1 MGREKQ
7 EEQLQMGMFDTAEA
21 VQTEAPETDAVLPRM
36 KELVATLDEAARAY
50 YAEGREIMSNFEYDA
65 LYDELAALESQT
77 GVILA
82 GSPTQRVGYEVMTE
96 LPKERHE
103 SRMLSLDKTKS
114 VEDLAA
120 FVGEHESLMSW
131 KLDGLTVVL
140 TYRGGELYKAVTR
153 GNGEIGEVITPNA
166 KVFANVPL
174 RIPYEEEL
182 ILRGEAI
189 ITYSGFEKINAEI
202 PETEAKYKNPRNLCS
217 GSVRQLSS
225 KVTAER
231 GVRFIA
237 FSLVKGPGETRSE
250 QFAFLQGQGFEV
262 VEYKKVFGADV
273 PDTVKWFADKIEGED
288 YPSDG
293 LVVTYNDIAYGKSLG
308 TTTKFPRDSIAFKW
322 QDETAETV
330 LREIHWS
337 PSRTGLI
344 NPIAVFDPVELE
356 GTTVSRA
363 SVHNV
368 SIMKDLKLGIG
379 DRIMVYKANMII
391 PQIAENLTCIGGAP
405 VPATCPVCGAAT
417 EIRAEGT
424 VETLYCT
431 NADCPA
437 KQTNAF
443 ALFASRDALDIE
455 GMSDAG
461 VEKLID
467 LGVLHTFADFFRLA
481 PHKEVIVE
489 AEGYGEKSFDNML
502 KAAEKARHTTAAR
515 LLYALGIPGIGSAN
529 ARVIAGYAGGDMAAV
544 RALTKEELMTI
555 DGVGEVLADA
565 FTAYFGTGL
574 DEAAQ
579 SDTQK
584 RHNEELDDLLKELI
598 IEQPQTAGT
607 QDMVGLTF
615 VITGSLNNYTN
626 RDELKAEILRRGGKV
641 AGSVSAKTSYLIN
654 NDVNST
660 SSKNKKAKDL
670 GIPILS
676 EEDYLAQ
683 FGEES

>member
-1 MGREKQ
+1 MGKMET
-7 EEQLQMGMFDTAEA
+7 EQLQMGMFGNAAATASDN
-21 VQTEAPETDAVLPRM
+21 PLPRM
-36 KELVATLDEAARAY
+36 KELVAVLDEAARAY

-65 LYDELAALESQT
+65 LYDELAALELKT

-114 VEDLAA
+114 VEELAA
-120 FVGEHESLMSW
+120 FVGDHESLISW

-140 TYRGGELYKAVTR
+140 TYRDGQLFKAVTR

-174 RIPYEEEL
+174 KIPYEEEL

-189 ITYSGFEKINAEI
+189 ITYSGFEKINALI

-217 GSVRQLSS
+217 GSVRQLNSQI
-225 KVTAER
+225 TAER

-237 FSLVKGPGETRSE
+237 FALVKGPGSTRSE
-250 QFAFLQGQGFEV
+250 QFAFLQAQGFEV
-262 VEYKKVFGADV
+262 VEYKKVFGDDV
-273 PDTVKWFADKIEGED
+273 SGAVKWFSQKIEGED

-293 LVVTYNDIAYGKSLG
+293 LVVTYNDIEYGRSLG

-368 SIMKDLKLGIG
+368 SILRDLKLGIG

-391 PQIAENLTCIGGAP
+391 PQIAENLTGTGGAP
-405 VPATCPVCGAAT
+405 VPDICPVCGAKT
-417 EIRAEGT
+417 RIKAEGT

-481 PHKEVIVE
+481 PHREVIVE
-489 AEGYGEKSFDNML
+489 AEGYGEKSFENML
-502 KAAEKARHTTAAR
+502 KAADKARHTTAAR

-529 ARVIAGYAGGDMAAV
+529 AKVIAAYAGGDMAAV
-544 RALTKEELMTI
+544 RTLTKEDLMTI
-555 DGVGEVLADA
+555 DGVGEVLAEA

-574 DEAAQ
+574 SEEAMSEA
-579 SDTQK
+579 QK
-584 RHNEELDDLLKELI
+584 RHNADLDDLLSELV

-607 QDMVGLTF
+607 QDMAGLTF
-615 VITGSLNNYTN
+615 VITGSLVNYAN
-626 RDELKAEILRRGGKV
+626 RDALKEEIERRGGKV

-660 SSKNKKAKDL
+660 SSKNKKAKEL

-676 EEDYLAQ
+676 EADYLAQ